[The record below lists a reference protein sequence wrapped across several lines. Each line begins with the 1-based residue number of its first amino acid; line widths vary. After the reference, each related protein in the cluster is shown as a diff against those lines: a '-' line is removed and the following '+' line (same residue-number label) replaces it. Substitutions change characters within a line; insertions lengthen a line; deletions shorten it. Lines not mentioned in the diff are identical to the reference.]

1 VNKRQLI
8 AAAARRT
15 LLTQRQTGEAL
26 EAVLETIAE
35 ALASGEPVVLSGFG
49 RFETRRYPGRKLRRY
64 PGRKL
69 RRYPGRKLR
78 RLGGDGYYPVADR
91 LIPVFRSAA
100 ALRRRLRGERS

>member
-26 EAVLETIAE
+26 EAVLEAIAE

-49 RFETRRYPGRKLRRY
+49 RFETRRYPGRKLRR
-64 PGRKL
+64 
-69 RRYPGRKLR
+69 
-78 RLGGDGYYPVADR
+78 LGGDGYYLVADR